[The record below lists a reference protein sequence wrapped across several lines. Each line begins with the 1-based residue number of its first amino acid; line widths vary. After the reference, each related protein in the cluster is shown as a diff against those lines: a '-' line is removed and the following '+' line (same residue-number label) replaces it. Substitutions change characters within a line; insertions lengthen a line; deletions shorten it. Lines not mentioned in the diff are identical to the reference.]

1 MKFFNMSSSVIGIA
15 WTFVLL
21 WGTILHHLLPL
32 TNRQVNRHHQLNNN
46 RMVLR
51 DHLER
56 ILRIVRRHRKERR
69 RERVGLV
76 CLEGRILIV
85 DERGAPP

>member
-51 DHLER
+51 DHWNESC
-56 ILRIVRRHRKERR
+56 E
-69 RERVGLV
+69 
-76 CLEGRILIV
+76 
-85 DERGAPP
+85 